1 MWSYVDLE
9 HQWTFKNI
17 ARLQTRFYVI
27 GLNILNEMF
36 LEELAKKM
44 SIFLF

>member
-9 HQWTFKNI
+9 QQWTFKNI
-17 ARLQTRFYVI
+17 VRLQTRFYVI

-36 LEELAKKM
+36 LEESAKKM